1 VGSGGQEA
9 NTKGWNGLG
18 NNTKQD
24 RLPTEPAKQQQ
35 TTATASEPSE
45 PLPQVPPLHG
55 DALVA
60 IEKLKREKN
69 NEGREKDFKRN
80 WKFDICVGKVQDN
93 CD

>member
-1 VGSGGQEA
+1 MDWKQHETGQTA
-9 NTKGWNGLG
+9 YRTS
-18 NNTKQD
+18 
-24 RLPTEPAKQQQ
+24 Q
-35 TTATASEPSE
+35 TTTNNGYSLRALRAATPSA
-45 PLPQVPPLHG
+45 PPLHG

-80 WKFDICVGKVQDN
+80 RKFDICVGKVQDN